1 MEYSELH
8 DRLLEEARRYEP
20 PARDRSLLV
29 PYRAA
34 LVLWRAKSVSYEE
47 ISANFAKHGLKVSP
61 SAVGVFCRGKLSK
74 AEIER
79 ARHQPPARVTSTERP
94 SALATSQVRLKSPE
108 LDFNRRSPRIARD
121 DY

>member
-1 MEYSELH
+1 MPH
-8 DRLLEEARRYEP
+8 
-20 PARDRSLLV
+20 RD
-29 PYRAA
+29 A

-79 ARHQPPARVTSTERP
+79 ARHQLTSTERP
-94 SALATSQVRLKSPE
+94 SALASSQVRLKSPE